1 MGLEDTGIVLNVRY
15 LPDTIMSN
23 AEYRAKRDAA
33 VESMLR
39 DRLATK
45 GVLVTQMAV
54 REHEFAGVPAHQKH
68 SVMMQQFERQAE
80 REFHRQVDNNC
91 MECPHKK
98 IEVSLNNDMV
108 DMTYTIRAK
117 CFCGAKR
124 QGGATC
130 FDGYMPGSNSWLW
143 PRDRAI
149 RAQFRVDNPNP
160 QGLVFA
166 KLEFII
172 GEEEQIFDPSR
183 PPSHRDIYGDVHDDP
198 PGPMTRINAD
208 GAYMTKEEIEM
219 ADVAMAKLAKTV
231 RATLPSPQPQT
242 PCDDAW

>member
-1 MGLEDTGIVLNVRY
+1 MELEDTGIVVNVRY
-15 LPDTIMSN
+15 LPGTIMSN
-23 AEYRAKRDAA
+23 AEYKAKRDAA

-45 GVLVTQMAV
+45 GILVMQMAV
-54 REHEFAGVPAHQKH
+54 REHEFVGVPTHQKH

-98 IEVSLNNDMV
+98 IEVSLDSNMM
-108 DMTYTIRAK
+108 DMTQTVRAK

-143 PRDRAI
+143 PRDRVV
-149 RAQFRVDNPNP
+149 RASFIMDKPNP

-166 KLEFII
+166 KLEFAI
-172 GEEEQIFDPSR
+172 GEEPEIFDPSR
-183 PPSHRDIYGDVHDDP
+183 RAHLDMYGDVHDDP

-219 ADVAMAKLAKTV
+219 ADAALAKLAKAV

-242 PCDDAW
+242 PCEDAW